1 MGYKLDYSDYS
12 LAVSEMDPMTQLP
25 SEIKITLTYSLKSDK
40 YLFMVYQNERYNEFV
55 FPEEG
60 KEIFVAA
67 EEFKL

>member
-1 MGYKLDYSDYS
+1 
-12 LAVSEMDPMTQLP
+12 MDPLTQLP
-25 SEIKITLTYSLKSDK
+25 SEIKITLAYSLKSDK